1 MCTSKVICEGVHIKE
16 RNVAH
21 VSRMKIFNWLDTGEK
36 TTFRTGKQAALYL
49 ARVAPR
55 QTVEHLVY
63 EMEKQ
68 IEEHLSMDATVPSTP
83 NTPKVFGTF
92 FTGVGTDGC
101 M

>member
-1 MCTSKVICEGVHIKE
+1 MLNTSHAHMIKI
-16 RNVAH
+16 NCV
-21 VSRMKIFNWLDTGEK
+21 DTGEK

-83 NTPKVFGTF
+83 NTPKVHVTSLIWSRK
-92 FTGVGTDGC
+92 
-101 M
+101 